1 LKKLAVFHIEFRNN
15 IKLGPISLEDADI
28 LLSRPRV
35 NDADKSQPQIAT
47 GLRQTDAE
55 VSGTGFDDYSLWSN
69 YSCFSRLFENIQR
82 RSVFCAA
89 ARIESFQFGKKAKS
103 ALPKHSIQPD

>member
-1 LKKLAVFHIEFRNN
+1 LKKLPALQIEFRNN
-15 IKLGPISLEDADI
+15 IYLSPISLEDANI

-47 GLRQTDAE
+47 GLRQTDAQ
-55 VSGTGFDDYSLWSN
+55 VSGAGFDDYSLRSN
-69 YSCFSRLFENIQR
+69 YSCFNRLFENIQR

-89 ARIESFQFGKKAKS
+89 AWIESFQFGEKAKS
-103 ALPKHSIQPD
+103 ALPEHSAQPD